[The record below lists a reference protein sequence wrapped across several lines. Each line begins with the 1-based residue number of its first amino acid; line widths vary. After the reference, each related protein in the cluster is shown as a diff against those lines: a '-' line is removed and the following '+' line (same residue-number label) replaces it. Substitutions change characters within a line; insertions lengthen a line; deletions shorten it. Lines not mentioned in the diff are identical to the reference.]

1 MFVGKVAHKEL
12 LDLQSAC
19 IPPRQANQKSVCAG
33 APRQPRGFRIE
44 KKPFFWI
51 LQRGA
56 RFARSGFVSRAGE
69 QFECC
74 GGRLGE
80 FGSGEPVSDGK
91 AFTEMVCGH
100 APAEQPAEQV
110 SFGGRANRGGAPR
123 DGLRWLQRGEPCEFI
138 GSPGHPCTQALWSD

>member
-74 GGRLGE
+74 GGRLGLL
-80 FGSGEPVSDGK
+80 GSGEPVSDAKGV
-91 AFTEMVCGH
+91 AEMMFGDIR
-100 APAEQPAEQV
+100 AAEV
-110 SFGGRANRGGAPR
+110 
-123 DGLRWLQRGEPCEFI
+123 
-138 GSPGHPCTQALWSD
+138 